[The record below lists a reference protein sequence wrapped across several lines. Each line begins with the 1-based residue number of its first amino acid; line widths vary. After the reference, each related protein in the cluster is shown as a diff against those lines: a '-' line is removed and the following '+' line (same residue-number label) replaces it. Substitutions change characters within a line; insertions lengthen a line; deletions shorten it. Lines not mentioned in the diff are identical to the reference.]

1 MDDSILSELHQ
12 KFGLN
17 TRRDDQLDAV
27 WKTANEDQVVDADI
41 STTQME
47 NKSKKKMD
55 AHSSK
60 ATPTLQH
67 PPPFLVAHQAI
78 GAMDIDGEAQ
88 HLRSNNQH
96 PL

>member
-55 AHSSK
+55 ATDNSNLSM
-60 ATPTLQH
+60 TQH
-67 PPPFLVAHQAI
+67 
-78 GAMDIDGEAQ
+78 
-88 HLRSNNQH
+88 
-96 PL
+96 